1 MVGVGVA
8 DVPVVSLIME
18 PVRTG
23 GRGCLNNL
31 IGVLVDPWRGFLL
44 AEEGSEADGARG
56 RFFAALP
63 VLVAEEGVLV
73 SFIFDTVGDEVDGDG
88 TFGEGSDGR
97 LKLSLMGPAVAGVC
111 AGVEPADAAVPIA
124 CCVFN
129 LSFMIKFQSAQR

>member
-1 MVGVGVA
+1 M
-8 DVPVVSLIME
+8 PVVSLMME

-56 RFFAALP
+56 RFFVALP
-63 VLVAEEGVLV
+63 ALVAEVGVLV
-73 SFIFDTVGDEVDGDG
+73 SFNFDTVGDEVDGDG
-88 TFGEGSDGR
+88 TLGEGSDGR

-111 AGVEPADAAVPIA
+111 AGVEPADAVAPMA
-124 CCVFN
+124 CCVFS
-129 LSFMIKFQSAQR
+129 LSFIFEFQSAQR